1 MSKEKKLMIGSGVV
15 VLVLIIAIIL
25 FFALR
30 KVSTIKIDNKEN
42 NSVVVSANNASSNSG
57 GVGYVTLNDGQKIN
71 IEADLKNDKTIKI
84 EISKNKT
91 DKTLVTKEFK
101 KDETKEYKLSQGE
114 YAIHITAQ
122 KGATGKLKINVK

>member
-1 MSKEKKLMIGSGVV
+1 MIGSGVV
-15 VLVLIIAIIL
+15 VFVLIIAIIL
-25 FFALR
+25 FFALW

-42 NSVVVSANNASSNSG
+42 NSVLVSANNASSNSG

-71 IEADLKNDKTIKI
+71 IEANLKNDKTIKI

-101 KDETKEYKLSQGE
+101 KDETKEYKQSQGE

>member
-1 MSKEKKLMIGSGVV
+1 MRKL
-15 VLVLIIAIIL
+15 
-25 FFALR
+25 
-30 KVSTIKIDNKEN
+30 STIKIDNKEN
-42 NSVVVSANNASSNSG
+42 NSVIVSANNASSNSG
-57 GVGYVTLNDGQKIN
+57 GVGYVTLSDGQKIN
-71 IEADLKNDKTIKI
+71 IEANLKNDKTIKI

-101 KDETKEYKLSQGE
+101 KEETKEYKLSQGE